1 MDKRCLSVNS
11 VNEILGKLYGE
22 KQLLYDKAY
31 IENLYIE
38 YQNHIINDDAAVQ
51 MLDDILADRKI
62 LVLGSGASV
71 KTRLSKIKDY
81 IKLNNPI
88 VIAIN
93 FIPDGIEPDYVF
105 LSNSKRYVG
114 LASKLARIRQPII
127 ATSNVTPHGKSDFEC
142 VLNYNSLIDRS
153 AEIID
158 NSLIML
164 LKMLIRLG
172 KKSVTLAGCDGYSAR
187 RTNYYNTGMEY
198 DFIKDKASYLNGYT
212 KNFISQNADKL
223 CIKF

>member
-71 KTRLSKIKDY
+71 KLD
-81 IKLNNPI
+81 
-88 VIAIN
+88 
-93 FIPDGIEPDYVF
+93 
-105 LSNSKRYVG
+105 
-114 LASKLARIRQPII
+114 
-127 ATSNVTPHGKSDFEC
+127 C
-142 VLNYNSLIDRS
+142 
-153 AEIID
+153 
-158 NSLIML
+158 
-164 LKMLIRLG
+164 LK
-172 KKSVTLAGCDGYSAR
+172 
-187 RTNYYNTGMEY
+187 
-198 DFIKDKASYLNGYT
+198 
-212 KNFISQNADKL
+212 
-223 CIKF
+223 